1 MPQETTPRGAF
12 QIVPPS
18 KKKLSQKMRSDSLP
32 QLGWGLGSGVRG
44 LDWAGNLQ
52 VHGGWGVL
60 YSIDSSTQK
69 PQSDILTRLSKC
81 RRVLLIE
88 ANDMRRWVGGLV
100 TPEVHIPPVGL
111 MYVASSAQR
120 HNPDVHIEILET
132 SLDGRSDEELVTK
145 LLAYRPDVVGIRS
158 ISLFEDELKRVAE
171 LTRSVLDVPIVA
183 GGPIATA
190 RRGAVLHAIPAI
202 DLLVVGEGEV
212 TFSRLLSGISTPKGL
227 VFRHGSQIVD
237 LGDGEIVDNLD
248 ELPFPDY
255 SLVDLGR
262 YKEHL
267 SYAYNHRRQG
277 VLLTSRGCPFLCTYC
292 NTFAGKTA
300 RLRSAENVVA
310 EMEQMSSDHAIEDF
324 YVVDDIFNMDRKRTE
339 AIFQMIIR
347 LHKDW
352 RLYFVNGLRADIMT
366 RELVDLMADAG
377 TAWVTYAVESGSPRI
392 QKLVKKNMRLE
403 KAAEIINYSQDR
415 GMVVNVN
422 TMYGFPTET
431 GAEAQQTLDYLA
443 RLHMPSL
450 LPYHFCLRGYDGC
463 EIVEQAAEAGW
474 DTTAFLADGTLSYHD
489 MPRGTATFPK
499 GEMMKHLIDYHNRF
513 GLHNRQH
520 LRRSIDVLKENGYTD
535 CDLVDMYSVLQNRP
549 FQYVDEIL
557 AGSTPNVN
565 TPNVK
570 ANA

>member
-1 MPQETTPRGAF
+1 M
-12 QIVPPS
+12 
-18 KKKLSQKMRSDSLP
+18 
-32 QLGWGLGSGVRG
+32 
-44 LDWAGNLQ
+44 
-52 VHGGWGVL
+52 GVL

-69 PQSDILTRLSKC
+69 PPSDLLAKLSKS

-88 ANDMRRWVGGLV
+88 ANDQRRWVGGLV

-111 MYVASSAQR
+111 MYVASSAKR
-120 HNPDVHIEILET
+120 HNPDVQIEILET
-132 SLDGRSDEELVTK
+132 SLDARSDEELVAK
-145 LLAYRPDVVGIRS
+145 LLDYRPDAVGIRS

-190 RRGAVLHAIPAI
+190 RRGPLLKAIPEI
-202 DLLVVGEGEV
+202 DLLVVGEGELP
-212 TFSRLLSGISTPKGL
+212 FSRLLSGTPTNGL
-227 VFRHGSQIVD
+227 VFRQGGQIVD
-237 LGDGEIVDNLD
+237 LGDGDVVDNLD

-255 SLVDLGR
+255 SLVDLSR
-262 YKEHL
+262 YEEHL

-310 EMEQMSSDHAIEDF
+310 EMEQMSREHAIEDF
-324 YVVDDIFNMDRKRTE
+324 YVVDDIFNMDRKRTAE
-339 AIFQMIIR
+339 IFQGIIR
-347 LHKDW
+347 LRKNW

-366 RELVDLMADAG
+366 RELVDLMAAAG
-377 TAWVTYAVESGSPRI
+377 TVWVTYAVESGSSRI
-392 QKLVKKNMRLE
+392 QKLVKKNMRLGQ
-403 KAAEIINYSQDR
+403 AAEIINYSQDR
-415 GMVVNVN
+415 GMVVNIN

-431 GAEAQQTLDYLA
+431 AADAQQTLDYLA

-450 LPYHFCLRGYDGC
+450 LPYHFCLRGYEGC
-463 EIVEQAAEAGW
+463 EIVDQAAEAGW

-489 MPRGTATFPK
+489 MPRGTDTFPK
-499 GEMMKHLIDYHNRF
+499 NEMMKHLIDYHRRF
-513 GLHNRQH
+513 GLRNQPH
-520 LRRSIDVLKENGYTD
+520 LLRSIEVLRENGYTD
-535 CDLVDMYSVLQNRP
+535 CDLVDMYSVLQNHAFRD
-549 FQYVDEIL
+549 VDEIV
-557 AGSTPNVN
+557 AGSTPSVNAPNLKAPSASVSNTDITNLN

>member
-1 MPQETTPRGAF
+1 M
-12 QIVPPS
+12 
-18 KKKLSQKMRSDSLP
+18 
-32 QLGWGLGSGVRG
+32 
-44 LDWAGNLQ
+44 
-52 VHGGWGVL
+52 GVL
-60 YSIDSSTQK
+60 YTIDSSTQK

-111 MYVASSAQR
+111 MYVASSARR

-145 LLAYRPDVVGIRS
+145 LLEYRPDVVGIRS

-190 RRGAVLHAIPAI
+190 RRGAVLQSIPAI

-212 TFSRLLSGISTPKGL
+212 TFAHLLSGISTPKGL
-227 VFRHGSQIVD
+227 VFRHGTQIVD

-310 EMEQMSSDHAIEDF
+310 EMELMSRDHAIEDF

-347 LHKDW
+347 LRKNW

-499 GEMMKHLIDYHNRF
+499 SEMMQHLIDYHKRF

>member
-1 MPQETTPRGAF
+1 M
-12 QIVPPS
+12 
-18 KKKLSQKMRSDSLP
+18 
-32 QLGWGLGSGVRG
+32 
-44 LDWAGNLQ
+44 
-52 VHGGWGVL
+52 L

-69 PQSDILTRLSKC
+69 PPSDLLANLSKC

-88 ANDMRRWVGGLV
+88 ANDQRRWVGGLV

-111 MYVASSAQR
+111 MYVASSARR

-132 SLDGRSDEELVTK
+132 SLDARSDEALVAK
-145 LLAYRPDVVGIRS
+145 LLDYRPDVVGIRS

-190 RRGAVLHAIPAI
+190 RRGAVLQAIPAI
-202 DLLVVGEGEV
+202 DLLVVGEGELA
-212 TFSRLLSGISTPKGL
+212 FSRLLSGTATNGL
-227 VFRHGSQIVD
+227 VFRHGSKIVD
-237 LGDGEIVDNLD
+237 LGDSDIVDNLD

-262 YKEHL
+262 YQEHL

-310 EMEQMSSDHAIEDF
+310 EMEQMSNEHAINDF
-324 YVVDDIFNMDRKRTE
+324 YVVDDIFNMDRKRTA
-339 AIFQMIIR
+339 AIFRKIIDLR
-347 LHKDW
+347 KNWH
-352 RLYFVNGLRADIMT
+352 LYFVNGLRADIMT

-392 QKLVKKNMRLE
+392 QKLVKKDMRLA

-431 GAEAQQTLDYLA
+431 PADAQLTLDYLA
-443 RLHMPSL
+443 QLHMPSL

-463 EIVEQAAEAGW
+463 EIVDQAAEAGW

-489 MPRGTATFPK
+489 MPRGTSTFPK
-499 GEMMKHLIDYHNRF
+499 GEMMHHLIDYHSRF
-513 GLHNRQH
+513 GMRNHQH
-520 LRRSIDVLKENGYTD
+520 MVRSIEVLRENGYSD
-535 CDLVDMYSVLQNRP
+535 CDLVDMYSVLQNHAFRD
-549 FQYVDEIL
+549 VEEIV
-557 AGSTPNVN
+557 AGSRPKTTNVKIPDIKIADVEIPDVNAPNGNAPNVFA
-565 TPNVK
+565 PNLAPNLK

>member
-1 MPQETTPRGAF
+1 
-12 QIVPPS
+12 
-18 KKKLSQKMRSDSLP
+18 
-32 QLGWGLGSGVRG
+32 
-44 LDWAGNLQ
+44 
-52 VHGGWGVL
+52 VL
-60 YSIDSSTQK
+60 YSIGSSTQQ
-69 PQSDILTRLSKC
+69 PQADILTRLSKC

-88 ANDMRRWVGGLV
+88 ANDQRRWVGSLV
-100 TPEVHIPPVGL
+100 APEVHIPPVGL
-111 MYVASSAQR
+111 MYVASSAR
-120 HNPDVHIEILET
+120 LHNPDVHIEILET
-132 SLDGRSDEELVTK
+132 SLDGRSDEDLVTK
-145 LLAYRPDVVGIRS
+145 LLEYRPDAVGIRS
-158 ISLFEDELKRVAE
+158 ISLFEDELKRVAG
-171 LTRSVLDVPIVA
+171 LARSVLDVPIVG

-190 RRGAVLHAIPAI
+190 RRGAVLKAIPAI
-202 DLLVVGEGEV
+202 DLLVVGEGEL
-212 TFSRLLSGISTPKGL
+212 TFSRLLSGTATNGL
-227 VFRHGSQIVD
+227 VLRDGDQIVD
-237 LGDGEIVDNLD
+237 LGDGDVVDNLD

-262 YKEHL
+262 YEEHL

-310 EMEQMSSDHAIEDF
+310 EMDKMWRDHAIEDF

-339 AIFQMIIR
+339 DVFRMIIG
-347 LHKDW
+347 LHRNW

-377 TAWVTYAVESGSPRI
+377 TVWVTYAVESGSPRI

-415 GMVVNVN
+415 GLVVNVN

-431 GAEAQQTLDYLA
+431 GAEAQETIDYLA

-463 EIVEQAAEAGW
+463 EIVDQAAEAGW
-474 DTTAFLADGTLSYHD
+474 DTSAFLADGGLSYHD

-499 GEMMKHLIDYHNRF
+499 SEMMNHIVDYHKRF
-513 GLHNRQH
+513 GMHNKQH

-549 FQYVDEIL
+549 FQHVDEIV
-557 AGSTPNVN
+557 AGSTPGA
-565 TPNVK
+565 K
-570 ANA
+570 AELAYPAVSANHGL

>member
-1 MPQETTPRGAF
+1 
-12 QIVPPS
+12 
-18 KKKLSQKMRSDSLP
+18 MRSDSLRP
-32 QLGWGLGSGVRG
+32 GVGWAWGSAWGSLRNPKG
-44 LDWAGNLQ
+44 M
-52 VHGGWGVL
+52 GVL
-60 YSIDSSTQK
+60 YSIDSSKQK
-69 PQSDILTRLSKC
+69 PQSDVLARLSKC

-111 MYVASSAQR
+111 MYVASSARR

-132 SLDGRSDEELVTK
+132 SLDARSDEELVAK
-145 LLAYRPDVVGIRS
+145 LLDYRPDMIGIRS

-171 LTRSVLDVPIVA
+171 LTRSVLDIPIVA

-190 RRGAVLHAIPAI
+190 RRGPLLKSIPAI
-202 DLLVVGEGEV
+202 DLLVVGEGEL
-212 TFSRLLSGISTPKGL
+212 TFSRLLSGTATNGMVL
-227 VFRHGSQIVD
+227 RQGDEIVD
-237 LGDGEIVDNLD
+237 LGDGDVLDNLD

-255 SLVDLGR
+255 SLVDLSR
-262 YKEHL
+262 YEQHL

-310 EMEQMSSDHAIEDF
+310 EMEKMSRDHAIEDF

-339 AIFQMIIR
+339 AVFRMIIGLR
-347 LHKDW
+347 KNW

-377 TAWVTYAVESGSPRI
+377 TVWVTYAVESGSPRI

-403 KAAEIINYSQDR
+403 QAAEIINYSQDR

-431 GAEAQQTLDYLA
+431 GADAQQTLDYLA

-450 LPYHFCLRGYDGC
+450 LPYHFCLRGYEGC
-463 EIVEQAAEAGW
+463 EIVDQAAEAGW
-474 DTTAFLADGTLSYHD
+474 DTSAFLADGALSYHD
-489 MPRGTATFPK
+489 MPRGTDTFPK
-499 GEMMKHLIDYHNRF
+499 SEMMKHLIDYHTQF
-513 GLHNRQH
+513 GMRNQQH
-520 LRRSIDVLKENGYTD
+520 LRRSIDVLKENGYTES
-535 CDLVDMYSVLQNRP
+535 DLVDMYSVLQNRS
-549 FQYVDEIL
+549 FRHVDEIV
-557 AGSTPNVN
+557 AGSTPNAKAPSVKA
-565 TPNVK
+565 TTIKATTVK

>member
-1 MPQETTPRGAF
+1 M
-12 QIVPPS
+12 
-18 KKKLSQKMRSDSLP
+18 
-32 QLGWGLGSGVRG
+32 
-44 LDWAGNLQ
+44 
-52 VHGGWGVL
+52 GVL

-69 PQSDILTRLSKC
+69 PQGDILTRLSKC

-190 RRGAVLHAIPAI
+190 RRGAVLQAIPAI

-212 TFSRLLSGISTPKGL
+212 TFSHLLSGTSTPKGL
-227 VFRHGSQIVD
+227 VFRQGSQIVD

-262 YKEHL
+262 YQEHL

-310 EMEQMSSDHAIEDF
+310 EMEQMSRDHGIEDF

-347 LHKDW
+347 LRKDW

-463 EIVEQAAEAGW
+463 EIVEQAADAGW

-499 GEMMKHLIDYHNRF
+499 GEMMKHLIDYHNQF

-549 FQYVDEIL
+549 FQHVDEIL

-565 TPNVK
+565 KPNVK

>member
-1 MPQETTPRGAF
+1 M
-12 QIVPPS
+12 
-18 KKKLSQKMRSDSLP
+18 
-32 QLGWGLGSGVRG
+32 
-44 LDWAGNLQ
+44 
-52 VHGGWGVL
+52 GVL

-69 PQSDILTRLSKC
+69 PPSDLLGKLSKC

-88 ANDMRRWVGGLV
+88 ANDQRRWVGSLV
-100 TPEVHIPPVGL
+100 GPEVHIPPVGL
-111 MYVASSAQR
+111 MYVASSARR
-120 HNPDVHIEILET
+120 HNPDVQIEILET
-132 SLDGRSDEELVTK
+132 SLDGRSDEALAAK
-145 LLAYRPDVVGIRS
+145 LLDYRPDVVGIRS

-171 LTRSVLDVPIVA
+171 LTRSVLDIPIVA

-190 RRGAVLHAIPAI
+190 RRGAVLQAIPAI
-202 DLLVVGEGEV
+202 DLLVVGEGELA
-212 TFSRLLSGISTPKGL
+212 FSRLLSGTATNGL
-227 VFRHGSQIVD
+227 VFRHGSKIVD
-237 LGDGEIVDNLD
+237 LGDSDIVDNLD

-262 YKEHL
+262 YQEHL

-310 EMEQMSSDHAIEDF
+310 EMEQMSREHAIDDF
-324 YVVDDIFNMDRKRTE
+324 YVVDDIFNMDRKRTA
-339 AIFQMIIR
+339 AIFRKIID
-347 LHKDW
+347 LGKDW
-352 RLYFVNGLRADIMT
+352 HLYFVNGLRADIMT

-392 QKLVKKNMRLE
+392 QKLVKKDMRLA

-431 GAEAQQTLDYLA
+431 PADAQLTLDYLA
-443 RLHMPSL
+443 QLHMPSL

-463 EIVEQAAEAGW
+463 EIVDQAAEAGW

-489 MPRGTATFPK
+489 MPRGTSTFPK
-499 GEMMKHLIDYHNRF
+499 GEMMHHLIDYHSRF
-513 GLHNRQH
+513 GMRNHQH
-520 LRRSIDVLKENGYTD
+520 MIRSVEVLRENGYSD
-535 CDLVDMYSVLQNRP
+535 CDLVDMYSVLQNHAFRD
-549 FQYVDEIL
+549 VEEIV
-557 AGSTPNVN
+557 AGSAPKIPSAKIPDKIPNVEIPDVN
-565 TPNVK
+565 AQNVNAPNVFAPNLK

>member
-1 MPQETTPRGAF
+1 
-12 QIVPPS
+12 
-18 KKKLSQKMRSDSLP
+18 
-32 QLGWGLGSGVRG
+32 
-44 LDWAGNLQ
+44 
-52 VHGGWGVL
+52 VL
-60 YSIDSSTQK
+60 YSIDSSRQR
-69 PQSDILTRLSKC
+69 PQNDLLARIAKC

-88 ANDMRRWVGGLV
+88 ANDQRRWVGGLV
-100 TPEVHIPPVGL
+100 APEVHIPPIGL
-111 MYVASSAQR
+111 MYVASSAR
-120 HNPDVHIEILET
+120 MHNPDVHIEILET
-132 SLDGRSDEELVTK
+132 SLDARSDEELVTK
-145 LLAYRPDVVGIRS
+145 LLDYRPDLVGIRS

-171 LTRSVLDVPIVA
+171 LTRSVLDIPIVA

-190 RRGAVLHAIPAI
+190 RRGAVLKAIPAI
-202 DLLVVGEGEV
+202 DLLVVGEGEFA
-212 TFSRLLSGISTPKGL
+212 FSRLLSGTATNGL
-227 VFRHGSQIVD
+227 VLRDGSQTVD
-237 LGDGEIVDNLD
+237 LGDSDVADNLD

-255 SLVDLGR
+255 GLIDLGR
-262 YKEHL
+262 YEQHL

-310 EMEQMSSDHAIEDF
+310 EMEQMSRDHAIEDF

-347 LHKDW
+347 LNQNW

-377 TAWVTYAVESGSPRI
+377 TVWVTYAVESGSPRI
-392 QKLVKKNMRLE
+392 QKLVKKNMRLGQ
-403 KAAEIINYSQDR
+403 AAEIINYSQDR

-431 GAEAQQTLDYLA
+431 GADAQQTLDYLA
-443 RLHMPSL
+443 QLHMPSL
-450 LPYHFCLRGYDGC
+450 LPYHFCLRGYEGC

-474 DTTAFLADGTLSYHD
+474 DTSAFLADGTLSYHD

-499 GEMMKHLIDYHNRF
+499 NEMMNHLIDYHKRF
-513 GLHNRQH
+513 GMRNLQH
-520 LRRSIDVLKENGYTD
+520 LRRSIDVLKENGYTEN
-535 CDLVDMYSVLQNRP
+535 DLVDMYSVLQNRQ
-549 FQYVDEIL
+549 FQHVDEIV
-557 AGSTPNVN
+557 AGSAPNI
-565 TPNVK
+565 K

>member
-1 MPQETTPRGAF
+1 VATVEKPKGM
-12 QIVPPS
+12 
-18 KKKLSQKMRSDSLP
+18 
-32 QLGWGLGSGVRG
+32 
-44 LDWAGNLQ
+44 
-52 VHGGWGVL
+52 GVL

-69 PQSDILTRLSKC
+69 PQSDLLAKMSKC

-88 ANDMRRWVGGLV
+88 ANDQRRWVGGLV
-100 TPEVHIPPVGL
+100 TPEVHIPPIGL
-111 MYVASSAQR
+111 MYVASSVLAN
-120 HNPDVHIEILET
+120 NPGVSIEILET
-132 SLDGRSDEELVTK
+132 SLDAQSDEELVTK
-145 LLAYRPDVVGIRS
+145 LLDSRPDLVGIRS
-158 ISLFEDELKRVAE
+158 ISLFEDELRRVAE
-171 LTRSVLDVPIVA
+171 LTRSVLDIPIVA

-190 RRGAVLHAIPAI
+190 RRGAILRAIPAI

-212 TFSRLLSGISTPKGL
+212 TFSRLLSGTAANGM
-227 VFRHGSQIVD
+227 VFRDGGQIVD
-237 LGDGEIVDNLD
+237 LGDGDVAENLD

-255 SLVDLGR
+255 GLIDLSR
-262 YKEHL
+262 YEQHL

-310 EMEQMSSDHAIEDF
+310 EMEQMWRDHAIEDF
-324 YVVDDIFNMDRKRTE
+324 YVVDDIFNMDRKRT
-339 AIFQMIIR
+339 AAVFQMIIR
-347 LHKDW
+347 LGKNW

-377 TAWVTYAVESGSPRI
+377 TVWVTYAVESGSPRI

-403 KAAEIINYSQDR
+403 RAAEIINYSQDR

-431 GAEAQQTLDYLA
+431 SADAQQTLDYLA

-463 EIVEQAAEAGW
+463 EIVDQAAKAGW
-474 DTTAFLADGTLSYHD
+474 DTTAFLADGALSYHD

-499 GEMMKHLIDYHNRF
+499 SEMMNHLIDYHSRF
-513 GLHNRQH
+513 GLHNQQH
-520 LRRSIDVLKENGYTD
+520 LRRSIDVLRENGYTES
-535 CDLVDMYSVLQNRP
+535 DLVDMYSVLQNRS
-549 FQYVDEIL
+549 FRRVDDIV
-557 AGSTPNVN
+557 AGSTP
-565 TPNVK
+565 TAK

>member
-1 MPQETTPRGAF
+1 M
-12 QIVPPS
+12 
-18 KKKLSQKMRSDSLP
+18 
-32 QLGWGLGSGVRG
+32 
-44 LDWAGNLQ
+44 
-52 VHGGWGVL
+52 L

-69 PQSDILTRLSKC
+69 PPGDLLAKLSKC

-88 ANDMRRWVGGLV
+88 ANDQRRWVGGLV

-111 MYVASSAQR
+111 MYVASSAR
-120 HNPDVHIEILET
+120 LHNPDVHIEILET
-132 SLDGRSDEELVTK
+132 SLDARSDEELIAK
-145 LLAYRPDVVGIRS
+145 LLDYCPDVVGIRS

-171 LTRSVLDVPIVA
+171 LTRSVLDIPIVA

-190 RRGAVLHAIPAI
+190 RRGAVLQAIPAI
-202 DLLVVGEGEV
+202 DLLVVGEGELA
-212 TFSRLLSGISTPKGL
+212 FSRLLSGTSTNGL
-227 VFRHGSQIVD
+227 VFRHGSQIID
-237 LGDGEIVDNLD
+237 LGDSDIVDNLD

-262 YKEHL
+262 YQEHL

-300 RLRSAENVVA
+300 RLRSAGNVVA
-310 EMEQMSSDHAIEDF
+310 EMEQMSRDHAIDDF
-324 YVVDDIFNMDRKRTE
+324 YVVDDIFNMDRKRTA
-339 AIFQMIIR
+339 AIFRKIID
-347 LHKDW
+347 LGKDW

-377 TAWVTYAVESGSPRI
+377 TVWVTYAVESGSPRI
-392 QKLVKKNMRLE
+392 QKLVKKDMRLA

-431 GAEAQQTLDYLA
+431 PADAQLTLDYLA
-443 RLHMPSL
+443 QLHMPSL

-463 EIVEQAAEAGW
+463 EIVDQAAEAGW
-474 DTTAFLADGTLSYHD
+474 DTSVFLADGTLSYHD

-499 GEMMKHLIDYHNRF
+499 GDMMSHLIDYHSRF
-513 GLHNRQH
+513 GMRNHQH
-520 LRRSIDVLKENGYTD
+520 MLRSIEVLRENGYTD
-535 CDLVDMYSVLQNRP
+535 GDLVDMYSVLQNHAFRD
-549 FQYVDEIL
+549 VNEIV
-557 AGSTPNVN
+557 AGTPGVKIPNVN
-565 TPNVK
+565 AHNVSAQNVNVPNVK